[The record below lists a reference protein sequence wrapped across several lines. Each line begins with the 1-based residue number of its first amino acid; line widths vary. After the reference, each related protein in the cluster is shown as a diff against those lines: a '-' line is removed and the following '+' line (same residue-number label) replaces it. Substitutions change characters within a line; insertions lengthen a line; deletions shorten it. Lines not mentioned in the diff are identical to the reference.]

1 MIRSFLA
8 LVGLF
13 ALLFVAGNI
22 MFPLPVEKLNPAAS
36 TVVLDRNGQLL
47 RAYLTPDDMWCIRV
61 SGNEISPVLKTAVLA
76 YEDRWFYR
84 HPGINPKAIIRAAIA
99 NWQAKKIVQGGSTIT
114 MQVARLMEPKER
126 TIFGKVIEIFRAFQL
141 ELHYSK
147 DEILTCYFNLAPY
160 GGNIVGIGAAS
171 HFYFGKSPDRL
182 SYGEACLLAAIP
194 NSPNRYRPDLNSVEA
209 KRGRDKILRI
219 LLKDG
224 KITPQQFAEAAAETI
239 PVKRFDLPFQAP
251 HLADLLFRSYPHTER
266 FESTIDPITQQLA
279 ETTLRSQLRP
289 LIPEGITNGAVVVI
303 DNTSKDVLALVGSC
317 NFFDSLNGGQVN
329 GAIATRSPGSAL
341 KPFVYALGIDEGV
354 ISPRSLLYDVPVEYS
369 GYRPVNF
376 DETYHGAVTV
386 EEALIRSLNVPA
398 VNLSAKLGSDG
409 VYTLLKD
416 AGITTL
422 PKPQEYYGLSLIL
435 GGCGVNLLELT
446 NLYSGL
452 ADGGDFRG
460 YRLLKT
466 TPEPASRRLLSDG
479 ACFIVTDLLTQL
491 RRPELPAVWEAT
503 LHMPKV
509 AWKTGTSYGKR
520 DAWSIGYT
528 PRYTVGVWVGNFD
541 GKGHPR
547 LVGAEVATPI
557 LFAIFNALESSGDS
571 RWFVQP
577 NSVARRQVCAISGL
591 PVSSYCAAAADEI
604 YIPGVSPNQQCA
616 MHEMIMVDKQTGK
629 RLCSHCRNE
638 HDYDEKIIVNWPVE
652 IATWMERNGCA
663 IDVIPEHFAQCPQLA
678 AGSGPVIVSPS
689 PNSEYI
695 IRPEVEL
702 RYQKILLD
710 ASVSNKTKNI
720 YWFMNR
726 RLVYSGSPTEKVF
739 ITPTPGNFTLVCTDD
754 EGRSAEVKLT
764 VRSQ

>member
-22 MFPLPVEKLNPAAS
+22 IFPLPVEKLNPAAS

-61 SGNEISPVLKTAVLA
+61 NGNEVSPALKTAVLA
-76 YEDRWFYR
+76 YEDRSFYR
-84 HPGINPKAIIRAAIA
+84 HSGINPKAIFRAAIA

-114 MQVARLMEPKER
+114 MQVARMMEPKER
-126 TIFGKVIEIFRAFQL
+126 TIFGKVIEVLRAFQL

-147 DEILTCYFNLAPY
+147 DEILTYYFNLAPY

-171 HFYFGKSPDRL
+171 RFYFGKSPDRL

-194 NSPNRYRPDLNSVEA
+194 NSPNRYRPDLNSAEA
-209 KRGRDKILRI
+209 KRGRSKILRI
-219 LLKDG
+219 LLDDG
-224 KITPQQFAEAAAETI
+224 NITPQQFAEASAE
-239 PVKRFDLPFQAP
+239 PVPVRRFDLPFQAP

-329 GAIATRSPGSAL
+329 GAVAPRSPGSAL

-376 DETYHGAVTV
+376 DETFHGAVTV

-422 PKPQEYYGLSLIL
+422 SKPQEYYGLSLIL
-435 GGCGVNLLELT
+435 GGCGVSLLELT

-466 TPEPASRRLLSDG
+466 TPEPASRQLLSDG
-479 ACFIVTDLLTQL
+479 ACFIVTDILTQL

-503 LHMPKV
+503 LRLPKV

-528 PRYTVGVWVGNFD
+528 PRYTVGVWVGNFS
-541 GKGHPR
+541 GQGHPR

-557 LFAIFNALESSGDS
+557 LFAIFDALESSGDS

-577 NSVARRQVCAISGL
+577 NSVARRQVCAVSGL
-591 PVSSYCAAAADEI
+591 PVSPYCSATADEI
-604 YIPGVSPNQQCA
+604 YVPGVSPNQKCA

-629 RLCSHCRNE
+629 RLCSHCRSGR
-638 HDYDEKIIVNWPVE
+638 DYDEKTIVNWPVE
-652 IATWMERNGCA
+652 IATWMERNGSA
-663 IDVIPEHFAQCPQLA
+663 LDPIPEHFAQCPQLA

-689 PNSEYI
+689 PNSEYV

-726 RLVYSGSPTEKVF
+726 RLVYSGSPTKKVF

-764 VRSQ
+764 VRNQ